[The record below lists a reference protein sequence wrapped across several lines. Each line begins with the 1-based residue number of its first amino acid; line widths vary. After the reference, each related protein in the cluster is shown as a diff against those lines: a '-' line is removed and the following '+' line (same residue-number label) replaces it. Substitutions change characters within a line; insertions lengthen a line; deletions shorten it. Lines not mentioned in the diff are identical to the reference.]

1 MKIAL
6 VSTQRTWGGGENV
19 LAQLALGCQRAG
31 HTIGVAAP
39 AGSAAADWAR
49 GQTGIELVEL
59 SGRGRSPAAMWRLRR
74 WAARSAPDVIVL
86 NDPHAITYGG
96 TSLAGLGVPRVG
108 IKHTCFPVRSAWKH
122 NRLVERVVCV
132 AEAARRECLAA
143 GVHAS
148 RLEVIHAGLDRLAPS
163 SDEIAAAQALL
174 ATKSRFAPQKTKH
187 VLAIGSLLPVKGFD
201 TLVEAAARSRGWNLW
216 IAGEG
221 PERESLEAQIA
232 GLGVA
237 DRVTLLGFR
246 RDVGALLA
254 AADAF
259 ASASHREGLSLVL
272 VEAMMAGTPVV
283 ATPVGGNGEALK
295 INEPG
300 VSPVARAV
308 APADPAAMAD
318 AIEAALQST
327 DDNSRRVVAA
337 KAWADEHFTI
347 ERMTQDYLA
356 LFDRMTA
363 RARRA
368 A

>member
-31 HTIGVAAP
+31 HAIGVAAP
-39 AGSAAADWAR
+39 AASAAAEWASK
-49 GQTGIELVEL
+49 QAGIELLEL
-59 SGRGRSPAAMWRLRR
+59 PGRGRGPAAMWRLRS
-74 WAARSAPDVIVL
+74 WVARTAPDVIVL

-96 TSLAGLGVPRVG
+96 VALTGLGIQRVG
-108 IKHTCFPVRSAWKH
+108 VKHTCFPVRSAWKH
-122 NRLVERVVCV
+122 NHLVERVACV
-132 AEAARRECLAA
+132 AEAARRECLTA

-148 RLEVIHAGLDRLAPS
+148 QLEVIHAGLDRLAPT
-163 SDEIAAAQALL
+163 SDETAAA
-174 ATKSRFAPQKTKH
+174 KSLFAARGEGAKH

-201 TLVEAAARSRGWNLW
+201 TLIEAASRSTGWNLW

-221 PERESLEAQIA
+221 PERVALETLIA
-232 GLGVA
+232 KLGVT

-246 RDVGALLA
+246 RDIGALLA
-254 AADAF
+254 AADVF

-283 ATPVGGNGEALK
+283 ATPVGGNGEALQ
-295 INEPG
+295 IEGPG

-308 APADPAAMAD
+308 APADPAAMAA
-318 AIEAALQST
+318 AIKAALEPSVA
-327 DDNSRRVVAA
+327 NAARVIAA
-337 KAWADEHFTI
+337 KDWADEHFTI
-347 ERMTQDYLA
+347 ERMTRDYLA
-356 LFDRMTA
+356 LFDRLNSIGS
-363 RARRA
+363 RSRA

>member
-19 LAQLALGCQRAG
+19 LAQLALGCRRAG

-39 AGSAAADWAR
+39 AASATAEWAR
-49 GQTGIELVEL
+49 KQTGIELVEL
-59 SGRGRSPAAMWRLRR
+59 AGRGRGPAAMWRLRH
-74 WAARSAPDVIVL
+74 WVARTAPDVVVL
-86 NDPHAITYGG
+86 NDPHAITYCGVA
-96 TSLAGLGVPRVG
+96 LAGLGVPRVG
-108 IKHTCFPVRSAWKH
+108 VKHTCFPVRSAWKH
-122 NRLVERVVCV
+122 NHLVERVVCV

-148 RLEVIHAGLDRLAPS
+148 QLEVIHAGLDRLAPT
-163 SDEIAAAQALL
+163 SDEIAAAKSLF
-174 ATKSRFAPQKTKH
+174 ATKGEAAKH

-201 TLVEAAARSRGWNLW
+201 SLIEAAARSSGWNLW

-221 PERESLEAQIA
+221 PERDALEMQITK
-232 GLGVA
+232 LGVA

-246 RDVGALLA
+246 SDIGALLS
-254 AADAF
+254 AADVF

-283 ATPVGGNGEALK
+283 ATPVGGNGEALQ
-295 INEPG
+295 IEGPG

-308 APADPAAMAD
+308 VPADPTAMAA

-327 DDNSRRVVAA
+327 GDNTKRIVTA

-347 ERMTQDYLA
+347 ERMTSDYLA
-356 LFDRMTA
+356 LFERI
-363 RARRA
+363 RIGGCRSRA